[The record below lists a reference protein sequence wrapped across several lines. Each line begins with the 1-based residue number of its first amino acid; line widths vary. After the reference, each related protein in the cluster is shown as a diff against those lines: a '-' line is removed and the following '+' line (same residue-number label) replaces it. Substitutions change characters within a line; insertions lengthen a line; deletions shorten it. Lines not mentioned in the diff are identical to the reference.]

1 MKSSVKNGRCA
12 GEKKMNLNQL
22 KYFLSVAE
30 HHSFTKAATQ
40 HYISQTAITQ
50 QIHALEETVGTQLI
64 DRNSRPISLT
74 PAGNVFLGEVKA
86 ILERMDTALW
96 RTREASTGLVGTL
109 RVGYTKGYEH
119 SDLSSRL
126 RAFHKE
132 FPNILTTCY
141 RSDTE
146 MLAAGLLNREYD
158 IIFTWDSTNIRQ
170 EKRLKYQ
177 LVENVPLMVALYDS
191 HPFARRPILSRRDLK
206 GETLLFMSPDSTGES
221 FGDAYYIQLY
231 QRAGYQPNILLR
243 TSDVESV
250 IMMISAEEGICILP
264 TYCMNMTAN
273 ADNVRFVPLEGEEE
287 TEEILAV
294 WREDDPSPAL
304 RYFIERL

>member
-1 MKSSVKNGRCA
+1 
-12 GEKKMNLNQL
+12 MNLNQL
-22 KYFLSVAE
+22 KYFMSVAE
-30 HHSFTKAATQ
+30 HRSFTKAATQ

-64 DRNSRPISLT
+64 DRNSRPIALT
-74 PAGNVFLGEVKA
+74 PAGNVFLREVKA

-96 RTREASTGLVGTL
+96 RTREASTGLVGSL

-119 SDLSSRL
+119 SDLARRL

-132 FPNILTTCY
+132 FPNILMTCS
-141 RSDTE
+141 RGDTE
-146 MLAAGLLNREYD
+146 MLAAGLLNREFD

-170 EKRLKYQ
+170 EKRLSHK

-231 QRAGYQPNILLR
+231 QNAGYQPNILLR

-264 TYCMNMTAN
+264 AYCTKMIASV
-273 ADNVRFVPLEGEEE
+273 DNVKFVPLEGDEE

-294 WREDDPSPAL
+294 WRDDDQSVSL
-304 RYFIERL
+304 RHFLDRL

>member
-1 MKSSVKNGRCA
+1 
-12 GEKKMNLNQL
+12 MNLNQL
-22 KYFLSVAE
+22 KYFMSVAE
-30 HHSFTKAATQ
+30 HRSFTKAASQ
-40 HYISQTAITQ
+40 YYISQTAITQ
-50 QIHALEETVGTQLI
+50 QIHALEERVGTQLI
-64 DRNSRPISLT
+64 DRNSRPIALT
-74 PAGNVFLGEVKA
+74 PAGNVFLAEVKA

-96 RTREASTGLVGTL
+96 RTREASTGLVGNL

-119 SDLSSRL
+119 SDLAQRL
-126 RAFHKE
+126 RLFHKE
-132 FPNILTTCY
+132 FPNILITCY

-146 MLAAGLLNREYD
+146 RLAAGLLNHEYD

-170 EKRLKYQ
+170 EKRLEFR
-177 LVENVPLMVALYDS
+177 LVENVPLMVALYDG
-191 HPFARRPILSRRDLK
+191 HPFSRRSILSRRDLK

-250 IMMISAEEGICILP
+250 LMMISAEAGICILP
-264 TYCMNMTAN
+264 AYCTKMA
-273 ADNVRFVPLEGEEE
+273 ASIDNVKFVPLEGEEE

-294 WREDDPSPAL
+294 WRDDDPSPAL
-304 RYFIERL
+304 RHFVDRI

>member
-1 MKSSVKNGRCA
+1 
-12 GEKKMNLNQL
+12 MNLNQL
-22 KYFLSVAE
+22 KYFMSVAE
-30 HHSFTKAATQ
+30 HRSFTKAANQ

-50 QIHALEETVGTQLI
+50 QIHALEELVGTQLI

-74 PAGNVFLGEVKA
+74 PAGNVFLGETKA
-86 ILERMDTALW
+86 ILERMESAMW
-96 RTREASTGLVGTL
+96 RTREASTGLVGSL

-119 SDLSSRL
+119 SDLASRL
-126 RAFHKE
+126 RAFRKE
-132 FPNILTTCY
+132 FPNILLTCY
-141 RSDTE
+141 RSVTE
-146 MLAAGLLNREYD
+146 QLASGLLSHEYD

-170 EKRLKYQ
+170 EKRLEYR

-191 HPFARRPILSRRDLK
+191 HPFARRTVLNRRDLK

-231 QRAGYQPNILLR
+231 QRAGYQPNILLH

-250 IMMISAEEGICILP
+250 IMMVSAEEGICILP
-264 TYCMNMTAN
+264 SYGAAMAASVN
-273 ADNVRFVPLEGEEE
+273 NVKFVPLEGDEE

-294 WREDDPSPAL
+294 WRGDDQSPAL
-304 RYFIERL
+304 RHFVERL